1 MLLQPPI
8 LFSITIY
15 KPQSGFWA
23 KLDFD
28 RTDVRY
34 LSSRGTDRKISS
46 PLLFFPFKTFVGLEI
61 SLLNETARFVLHF
74 FFFSFFY
81 VPSIFF
87 NLELF
92 RAEKPYWA

>member
-1 MLLQPPI
+1 MVFEQNLISIELMFAICRAEARIEKSPP
-8 LFSITIY
+8 LFYS
-15 KPQSGFWA
+15 
-23 KLDFD
+23 
-28 RTDVRY
+28 
-34 LSSRGTDRKISS
+34 
-46 PLLFFPFKTFVGLEI
+46 FPVKTSVGLEI